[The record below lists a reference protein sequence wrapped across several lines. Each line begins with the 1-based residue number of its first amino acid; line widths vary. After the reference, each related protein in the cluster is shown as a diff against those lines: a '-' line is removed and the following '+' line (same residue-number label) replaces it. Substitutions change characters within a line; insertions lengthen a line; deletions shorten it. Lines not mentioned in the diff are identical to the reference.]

1 MSWRTD
7 FVFDKDWD
15 KPRAFEVADG
25 DHKVTICGVPAEETT
40 KKGAHMIKIP
50 LSVEGSNGEVYQ
62 DVLVEGEYFDRNASR
77 LFSVFHIN
85 IGDWNY
91 ARWTGHTAYAHFEH
105 REEKYVDRQGQERTS
120 SRARL
125 LYYHN
130 TIPESVQAVLSAVGG
145 SVTQDSGSKMP
156 IY

>member
-7 FVFDKDWD
+7 FVFDKEWD
-15 KPRAFEVADG
+15 KPRNFDVPDG
-25 DHKVTICGVPAEETT
+25 DHKVTICGVPTEELT
-40 KKGAHMIKIP
+40 KKNLHMVRIP
-50 LSVEGSNGEVYQ
+50 LSVEGSNGETYQ

-91 ARWTGHTAYAHFEH
+91 ARWVNHSAYAHFEH
-105 REEKYVDRQGQERTS
+105 RDETYTDKYGQSKTVS
-120 SRARL
+120 KARL
-125 LYYHN
+125 IFYHN
-130 TIPESVQAVLSAVGG
+130 TIPGSAQQEIKASESKL
-145 SVTQDSGSKMP
+145 P